1 MTPRTRPP
9 RIRGLRGRLLS
20 AVTLA
25 VAAAVALALLAFNL
39 VLNTRL
45 DADARDLARSRASTA
60 LAGVQLLDG
69 RLQVREAMDDGVPF
83 DRPVWIFAGA
93 HALERPQ
100 APAAVHRAAAA
111 LAADAAPSSI
121 DVSGAGVRLL
131 ALPITR
137 GGRRLGSVVA
147 GVTLAPYEH
156 TKRTVLLASL
166 ALGAVLLAAAA
177 LAARWLL
184 TAGLRPVARMT
195 AQAAEWSEHDPDRRF
210 ALGPPHDELT
220 QLAATLD
227 SLLERLA
234 DDLRREQQ
242 FSAELSHELRTPLAR
257 LRTRAQ
263 LALTADAGLR
273 TTRAALAAAIRD
285 TDTIART
292 LDALLTAT
300 RSHADRGGEVTD
312 INLAAREVLDD
323 CAPLAHEHHVAL
335 DLAGDGVACRARVT
349 QELAERALHPLVEN
363 ACRHAQHTVHVRIR
377 RTGPDVHV
385 EICDD
390 GPGVPATALERI
402 FEPGMRSSTPTE
414 PESAAGAAGL
424 GLALARRLART
435 AGGEVT
441 AEAGPGGRFV
451 LRLPAA

>member
-1 MTPRTRPP
+1 MTPRARPL
-9 RIRGLRGRLLS
+9 RIRGLRARLLS

-39 VLNTRL
+39 VLDARL
-45 DADARDLARSRASTA
+45 EADARDLARSRASTA

-93 HALERPQ
+93 KVLERPQ
-100 APAAVHRAAAA
+100 AAPTVHRAAAA
-111 LAADAAPSSI
+111 LAAAAAPNAI
-121 DVSGAGVRLL
+121 DVAAAGVRLL
-131 ALPITR
+131 ALPVTY
-137 GGRRLGSVVA
+137 GGQRLGTVVA

-210 ALGPPHDELT
+210 ALGLPHDELT

-227 SLLERLA
+227 NLLERLA
-234 DDLRREQQ
+234 DDLRREQR

-292 LDALLTAT
+292 LDALLTAA
-300 RSHADRGGEVTD
+300 RSHADRGGELSD
-312 INLAAREVLDD
+312 INLAARRVLDD

-335 DLAGDGVACRARVT
+335 DLARDGSACRARVT

-363 ACRHAQHTVHVRIR
+363 ACRHAQRTVQVRIR
-377 RTGPDVHV
+377 RTGPGVQV

-390 GPGVPATALERI
+390 GPGVPATALEQI
-402 FEPGMRSSTPTE
+402 FEPGMRASTPTD
-414 PESAAGAAGL
+414 PAAGAAGL

-441 AEAGPGGRFV
+441 AEPGPGGRFV